1 MQMKGPHYLSALKF
15 KGTILLLLRTV
26 AKCYRFN
33 CENVVWGLTLDVLS
47 GPK

>member
-1 MQMKGPHYLSALKF
+1 MQMKDPHYLSALKL

-33 CENVVWGLTLDVLS
+33 GENVVWGLTLDAPS